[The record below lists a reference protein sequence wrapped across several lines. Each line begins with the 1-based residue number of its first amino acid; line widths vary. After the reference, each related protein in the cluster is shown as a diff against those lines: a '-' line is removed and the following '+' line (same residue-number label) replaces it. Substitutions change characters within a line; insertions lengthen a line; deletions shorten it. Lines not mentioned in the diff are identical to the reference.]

1 MSDDH
6 YTITLDHERRLV
18 HVTAQGE
25 FEIKTGDELI
35 IKSMNIAAEH
45 QYNILCNVRASR
57 AKADLGD
64 WFFLPRRLGVYK
76 DLKSRNTRTAILVSP
91 GRQEN
96 VYRYFE
102 TVAVNV
108 GLRIKVFLDE
118 TKALEWLDEPS
129 APSVSRE

>member
-18 HVTAQGE
+18 RVTAQGE
-25 FEIKTGDELI
+25 FEIKTGNELI
-35 IKSMNIAAEH
+35 TKSMNIAAEH
-45 QYNILCNVRASR
+45 QYNILCDVRASR

-76 DLKSRNTRTAILVSP
+76 DLRTRSTRSALLVSP

-96 VYRYFE
+96 AYRFFE
-102 TVAVNV
+102 TVAINV
-108 GLRIKVFLDE
+108 GLKIKIFLE
-118 TKALEWLDEPS
+118 EEEALEWLEEQS
-129 APSVSRE
+129 